1 MTRNQIEEKL
11 KLKTSRRK
19 EIIKLKA
26 DINKTENRKTVRENQ
41 QNQKLLEKISKTDNL
56 LVKLSNKDTTVNI
69 RIE

>member
-69 RIE
+69 RKE